1 MNKQK
6 LLYFNAH
13 KPASYLMRNFVL
25 LLFIIISSAIHAQT
39 AFKASDLIG
48 DWLVSE
54 KTAVITF
61 FADGDKFFGMT
72 SWMGKPKDEH
82 GKPRTDI
89 HNPDPSKRS
98 NLLLGMLLC
107 KNFVYKGNGVWGDGT
122 IYDSRSGRTYNCK
135 ITMKDINTINL
146 RGYIGISLIGGST
159 TFTRKHK

>member
-1 MNKQK
+1 MFFSPVSF
-6 LLYFNAH
+6 LLSSKFLQRIFLSA
-13 KPASYLMRNFVL
+13 
-25 LLFIIISSAIHAQT
+25 LFLPVACSAQSQ
-39 AFKASDLIG
+39 FKATDLVG

-61 FADGDKFFGMT
+61 FADGDKFYGMT
-72 SWMGKPKDEH
+72 SWMKKPKDEK
-82 GKPRTDI
+82 GNVRTDI

-98 NLLLGMLLC
+98 QPLLGALLC
-107 KNFVYKGNGVWGDGT
+107 KNFVYKGNGVWEDGT

-159 TFTRKHK
+159 VFTRKPK